1 MLYYYKIYSKRTK
14 QYIFIENVDS
24 WSSEEE
30 VKKAVML
37 LMYPIMYENVIV
49 HKLPLTEMVTIES
62 TPSLENYKVSN
73 ETVIATKIDTN
84 LGLEYYG
91 KLAFEAYRANANF
104 TTYDGKPIPDWSEL
118 SDKVKENW
126 INAAKAVANDIMK
139 EIYYE

>member
-14 QYIFIENVDS
+14 QYIFIGDVDS
-24 WSSEEE
+24 WATEEE

-49 HKLPLTEMVTIES
+49 HKIPLVEMITTPLFPLESYNTSDDTVT
-62 TPSLENYKVSN
+62 
-73 ETVIATKIDTN
+73 ATKIDTN

-91 KLAFEAYRANANF
+91 KLVFEAYRANADF
-104 TTYDGKPIPDWSEL
+104 TAYDGKPIPDWSEL

-126 INAAKAVANDIMK
+126 INAAKAVVADIME